1 MRATT
6 TPILRPL
13 SLVLLLSACS
23 VDVIDHPLE
32 VPSSRDAGS
41 LADAADQD
49 AGPADSGAFDAG
61 FEGCILMALDEPLDF
76 GLVPVGQ
83 TSSLNLRVENAGMS
97 ACQIQSVSLADATV
111 FSLQTPPTTPVLQPG
126 QQTEWTIDFAPPSA
140 GAFETT
146 LNISS
151 NDASKS
157 VYAIPVR
164 GYGPRPDA
172 PSTQTITFR
181 IQNDLLSDI
190 YVVTSGWY
198 CTPLDPGVPIALA
211 FQCLCEC
218 ANPGPPGPD
227 QLQRLAPGG
236 SYEITWDARRLDT
249 YTHPVDCA
257 SRGWPG
263 LGLAEETLGQRVPVS
278 PGPRTVQI
286 AFETQLPPD
295 CMDDG
300 SGHAYCVHNFGGGGE
315 TPPTVAELCP
325 TSSVALATF
334 SVPATGDVTVEVPI
348 TP

>member
-13 SLVLLLSACS
+13 SLVLLLSACG
-23 VDVIDHPLE
+23 VDVIDHPLQ
-32 VPSSRDAGS
+32 VPSNRDAGS

-61 FEGCILMALDEPLDF
+61 FDGCVLMALDDPLDF

-83 TSSLNLRVENAGMS
+83 TASLNLRVENGGMS
-97 ACQIQSVSLADATV
+97 ACQIQSVSLADITV
-111 FSLQTPPTTPVLQPG
+111 FALQTPPTTPVLQPG

-164 GYGPRPDA
+164 GFGPRPDIS
-172 PSTQTITFR
+172 STQTITFR
-181 IQNDLLSDI
+181 IQNDILSDI

-198 CTPLDPGVPIALA
+198 CTPLDRASRSPSPSSVSANAPTPARPGRTSSNISPLA
-211 FQCLCEC
+211 R
-218 ANPGPPGPD
+218 PTRSP
-227 QLQRLAPGG
+227 
-236 SYEITWDARRLDT
+236 WDARRLDT
-249 YTHPVDCA
+249 YTHAVDCA

-263 LGLAEETLGQRVPVS
+263 LGPAEETLGQRVPVS

-295 CMDDG
+295 CTDDG
-300 SGHAYCVHNFGGGGE
+300 SGHAYCVHNFGGGGQ